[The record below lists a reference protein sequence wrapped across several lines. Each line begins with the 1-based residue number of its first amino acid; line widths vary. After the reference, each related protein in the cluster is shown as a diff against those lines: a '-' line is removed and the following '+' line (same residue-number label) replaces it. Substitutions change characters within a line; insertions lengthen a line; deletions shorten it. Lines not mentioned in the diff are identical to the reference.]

1 MFDTEWAFNFNYYLS
16 SIKLKEKT
24 SSDCAYKAGK

>member
-1 MFDTEWAFNFNYYLS
+1 MFDTEWAFNFNYYLI

-24 SSDCAYKAGK
+24 SSDCACKVGK